1 MPVSV
6 QMHLTGLNEL
16 RRALRKAGDEGE
28 TLKAFRDVN
37 KRAADVIVREAQRR
51 APHKSGKLAGAIRS
65 TSAGARARVVSGK
78 AAVQYA
84 RVIEFGWPGHNIEPQ
99 PHLYPAVS
107 AKSQEMLEVYM
118 NGVDELLRKSFP
130 G

>member
-6 QMHLTGLNEL
+6 QTHITGLNEL
-16 RRALRKAGDEGE
+16 RRELRKLSGEGE
-28 TLKAFRDVN
+28 WLKEMRDVN
-37 KRAADVIVREAQRR
+37 KAAADVIVREAKRR

-99 PHLYPAVS
+99 PHLYPAVA
-107 AKSQEMLEVYM
+107 AKSGEMIEVYM
-118 NGVDELLRKSFP
+118 SAVEELLSRAFP
-130 G
+130 E